1 GQIAAIKR
9 YALSKAPIDA
19 ETVMMR
25 FFNAYAVAIIG
36 EHHQHVEQM
45 ITVISAPCYMQ
56 REINLGRCHT
66 MNRMTNQSGGLSKT
80 MHSEKAGLKHFQQK
94 CVAVLRWIMRQNK

>member
-1 GQIAAIKR
+1 MR
-9 YALSKAPIDA
+9 KAPIDA

-45 ITVISAPCYMQ
+45 ITVIPAPCYMQ

-66 MNRMTNQSGGLSKT
+66 MNRMTNQSGGLNKM
-80 MHSEKAGLKHFQQK
+80 MHSEKQ
-94 CVAVLRWIMRQNK
+94 